1 LADTRA
7 RRAANPACTYTSAEL
22 PTNTDAHPQNPTA
35 PPCPT
40 TCTDFGWEIYP
51 EGSRRV
57 LGIAGGY
64 GKPIYVT
71 ENGRA
76 DGDDDLRATYVPL
89 NSDVTY
95 ATTKPAA
102 RAIAEL
108 LAAETH
114 EAVVSRLAKA
124 LRSGKVLVDWSQNT
138 EHKSM
143 VLRLLSTGEAASDG
157 LDADHL
163 GRG

>member
-1 LADTRA
+1 MRLADTRA

-22 PTNTDAHPQNPTA
+22 PTNTYAHPQNPTA

-51 EGSRRV
+51 EGFRRV

-71 ENGRA
+71 ENGLA

-89 NSDVTY
+89 IPT
-95 ATTKPAA
+95 
-102 RAIAEL
+102 
-108 LAAETH
+108 
-114 EAVVSRLAKA
+114 
-124 LRSGKVLVDWSQNT
+124 
-138 EHKSM
+138 
-143 VLRLLSTGEAASDG
+143 
-157 LDADHL
+157 
-163 GRG
+163 